1 MNAVSSNGRMI
12 VLITGVM
19 LAGSVSVAVG
29 QTTYSRADFT
39 GRGVALAAAVT
50 HAPLPEV
57 PFGALSLT
65 GSLGRYAP
73 ATGAGPVLV
82 LVLPQWWL
90 STNLSLFSTLGHGA
104 DENQIVEVVRVGL
117 RYLPA
122 SLHFRGLQ
130 PSFELSQTWIAGL
143 QEMKLAKWN
152 AYRWTYSGSF
162 GSWLLAGGLRTIQL
176 RLFTRSSFRGAG
188 VPGTIEATIN
198 QWSFAA
204 GYPLQD
210 WLQLTGQLLLTGSL
224 VTAGMQISLAL

>member
-12 VLITGVM
+12 ALITAGM
-19 LAGSVSVAVG
+19 LAGSVSEALG
-29 QTTYSRADFT
+29 QTTYSKADFT
-39 GRGVALAAAVT
+39 GRGIALAAVVT

-65 GSLGRYAP
+65 GSMSRYAP
-73 ATGAGPVLV
+73 ANGTGPVLV

-122 SLHFRGLQ
+122 SLHLKGLQ

-152 AYRWTYSGSF
+152 AYRWTYSGPF
-162 GSWLLAGGLRTIQL
+162 GSWLLAGGLRMIQL
-176 RLFTRSSFRGAG
+176 RLFTRPAFRGQG
-188 VPGTIEATIN
+188 VPGKIETTVS
-198 QWSFAA
+198 QWSIAA

-210 WLQLTGQLLLTGSL
+210 WLQVTGQLLLTGSV
-224 VTAGMQISLAL
+224 VTAGIQLSLAL

>member
-1 MNAVSSNGRMI
+1 MI

>member
-1 MNAVSSNGRMI
+1 MI
-12 VLITGVM
+12 VLITWGM